1 MKNQLHE
8 DETLLTRRE
17 TAEHRNVTLRF
28 VTRYVQ
34 EGRIQYMRVGRMVDI
49 PATAIAE
56 YVSSNTVPSLDRRNL
71 R

>member
-17 TAEHRNVTLRF
+17 AAEHLNVTLRF
-28 VTRYVQ
+28 VTRCVQ
-34 EGRIQYMRVGRMVDI
+34 ERRIRCMRVGRMVDI
-49 PATAIAE
+49 PATAVAE
-56 YVSSNTVPSLDRRNL
+56 YVSSNTVPFLDRRNL